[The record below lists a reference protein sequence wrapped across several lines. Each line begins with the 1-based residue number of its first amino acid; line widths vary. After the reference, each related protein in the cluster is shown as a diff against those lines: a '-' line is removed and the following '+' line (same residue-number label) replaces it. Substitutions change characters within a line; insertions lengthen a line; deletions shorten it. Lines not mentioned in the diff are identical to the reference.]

1 MKKLILSMAVIAT
14 SFLGQSQVVCAGVS
28 PASIAG
34 NYVFEW
40 ADPAGGDWATPDFLV
55 TGTYVE
61 DTLMIINDG
70 TPGINAQG
78 NPISAEGCAG
88 SPAPGAPPAGTW
100 NDLTGKIAV
109 IYRNTCEFGYKALQ
123 AQNAGAVGV
132 IIINRD
138 PEAVGMGGG
147 AEGLNVTIPVV
158 MVSSLDGLAL
168 TTAMQ
173 SGPVVMFLGNKV
185 GAFGDDVGST
195 SGDILISPYGAA
207 NSMMDN
213 GFDLAIQ
220 IYNFGANAQNNVTV
234 QATIDGPAGNVYDET
249 VNAPAMNSGDTLY
262 IANGNPQEFPPFDL
276 GGIGMYPAGEYTL
289 TYTVDMGITD
299 ESDFDNVFESKF
311 TVNSDML
318 SLANLDGSGMPIAT
332 SYPSNSTTEYQTCM
346 FLEEPTVADLNL
358 GVLGAYFIPYAD
370 TSVDDLAGAEIFVNV
385 FEWND
390 TWIDLADPSM
400 AMAANNDWFTDLNQI
415 VYETYYPASNDET
428 GDVAYVEFSTP
439 LALVNDQRYL
449 FCLQSF
455 DPAIGFGYDS
465 NIDYDG
471 NQAITAMPI
480 SPVYVDDTWYT
491 GGWTGSSALS
501 LGLKLTNSVGIEETN
516 TVEGMAFP
524 NPAIDVV
531 TISIEAIG
539 SANVTVTDV
548 TGKLALTETVTL
560 TNGNAKMNI
569 SSLEAGVYVFNVEL
583 ENGETS
589 QFNVI
594 KK

>member
-1 MKKLILSMAVIAT
+1 MAVIAT

-40 ADPAGGDWATPDFLV
+40 ADPGGGDWATPDFLV
-55 TGTYVE
+55 TGTFVE
-61 DTLMIINDG
+61 DTLMMVDDG
-70 TPGINAQG
+70 TAGTNPQG
-78 NPISAEGCAG
+78 NPIAEEGC
-88 SPAPGAPPAGTW
+88 SPLI

-109 IYRNTCEFGYKALQ
+109 LYRNTCEFGVKALN

-147 AEGLNVTIPVV
+147 VEGLNVTIPVV

-168 TTAMQ
+168 TNEMAN
-173 SGPVVMFLGNKV
+173 GPVVMFLGNKV

-195 SGDILISPYGAA
+195 SEDMLISPYGAA
-207 NSMMDN
+207 NTMMDN

-234 QATIDGPAGNVYDET
+234 QATIDGPAGNVYDQT
-249 VNAPAMNSGDTLY
+249 VTAPAMNSGDTLY
-262 IANGNPQEFPPFDL
+262 IVNGNPQEFPPFDL

-289 TYTVDMGITD
+289 TYTVDMGIPD
-299 ESDFDNVFESKF
+299 ESDFDNVFVSKF
-311 TVNSDML
+311 TVNDEMI
-318 SLANLDGSGMPIAT
+318 SLANLDGAGMPNAT

-346 FLEEPTVADLNL
+346 FFQEATAGDLNM
-358 GVLGAYFIPYAD
+358 GVEGAYFIPYAD
-370 TSVDDLAGAEIFVNV
+370 TAVDDLAGAEIFVNV

-390 TWIDLADPSM
+390 TWVDLADPNM
-400 AMAANNDWFTDLNQI
+400 AAAANNDWFTDLNQI

-428 GDVAYVEFSTP
+428 GDVAYVPFTTP
-439 LALVNDQRYL
+439 IELVNDQRYL

-455 DPAIGFGYDS
+455 DPAIGFGYDG
-465 NIDYDG
+465 NLEYGG
-471 NQAITAMPI
+471 NQGITAMPI

-501 LGLKLTNSVGIEETN
+501 LGLKLTDELSIEEAS
-516 TVEGMAFP
+516 TVAGMAFP
-524 NPAIDVV
+524 NPAVDVV
-531 TISIEAIG
+531 TIAIEANG
-539 SANVTVTDV
+539 SANVSVTDV
-548 TGKLALTETVTL
+548 TGKLALTQTVSL
-560 TNGNAKMNI
+560 VNGKTEMNI